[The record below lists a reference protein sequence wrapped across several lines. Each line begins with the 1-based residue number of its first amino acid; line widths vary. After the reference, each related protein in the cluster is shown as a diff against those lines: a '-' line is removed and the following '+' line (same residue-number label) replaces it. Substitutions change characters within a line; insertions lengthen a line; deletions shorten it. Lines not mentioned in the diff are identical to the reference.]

1 MNYII
6 QLYILMDQLWAA
18 VEEYYILPVGKNGP
32 DELTESIS
40 LDAYSR
46 ELTKVLNDIQMAH
59 IALDEAHIDIQNQRQ
74 TIQLALRRARNAA
87 KKFSDNDD
95 VRSIFASVFRTHAPD
110 LARLFN
116 VLLQRKRLSRISIT
130 VTFDDPV
137 IRRAQIVV

>member
-1 MNYII
+1 
-6 QLYILMDQLWAA
+6 MDQLWAA

-116 VLLQRKRLSRISIT
+116 VLLQRKHLSRISIT